1 MHLKHKVTET
11 QMKVGTEM
19 CQEESEDGNRNNRK
33 SNIQGKTHKTCFFY
47 IDKNITKNESH
58 RLHAS
63 E

>member
-1 MHLKHKVTET
+1 
-11 QMKVGTEM
+11 MKVGTEM
-19 CQEESEDGNRNNRK
+19 CQEESEDRNRNNRK